1 MILEKYASLVG
12 GITSVVGEEPNYFV
26 AICFGLVYV
35 AIDVTNIFYCTK
47 NQREIPFNVTD
58 LEKKLDN

>member
-12 GITSVVGEEPNYFV
+12 GITSVVGEETNYFI
-26 AICFGLVYV
+26 AIGFGLAYL
-35 AIDVTNIFYCTK
+35 AIDITERIDCVK
-47 NQREIPFNVTD
+47 NQREIHSNITN